1 MKHYSI
7 QPANLE
13 FNAEGTPVSRDFD
26 DVYFSND
33 NGLEETRY
41 VFLGGNQ
48 LEVRFPEHPHPLF
61 VVAESGFGTGLN
73 FLTLWQAFD
82 QFREAHPQAQ
92 LQRLHFIS
100 FEKFPLTRA
109 DLALAHQ
116 HWPELAPWAE
126 QLQAQWP
133 MPLPGCHR
141 LLLDEGRV
149 TLDLWFGDI
158 NELTSQLDDS
168 LNQKVDAWFLD
179 GFAPAKNPDMWTQ
192 NLFNAMARLARP
204 GGTLAT
210 FTSAGFVRRGLQD
223 AGFTMQKRKGF
234 GRKREMLC
242 GVMEQTLPLPCSAPW
257 FNRTGS
263 SKREAAIIGGGI
275 ASALLSLALLRRGWQ
290 VTLYCADEAPALG
303 ASGNRQ
309 GALYPLLSKHDEAL
323 NRFFSNA
330 FTFARRFYDQLPV
343 KFDHDWCGVTQLGW
357 DEKSQHKIAQM
368 LSMDLP
374 AELAVAVEANAVEQ
388 ITGVATNCSGIT
400 YPQGGWLCPAEL
412 TRNVLELAQ
421 QQGLQIYYQYQLQNL
436 SRKDDC
442 WLLNFAGDQQAT
454 HSVVVLANGH
464 QISRFSQTSTLPV
477 YSVAGQVS
485 HIPTT
490 PELAELK
497 QVLCYDGYLT
507 PQNPANQ
514 HHCIG
519 ASYHRGSEDTAYSE
533 DDQQQNRQR
542 LIDCFPQAQWAKEVD
557 VSDKEARC
565 GVRCATRDHLP
576 MVGNVPDYEAT
587 LVEYASL
594 AEQKDEAVSAPVF
607 DDLFMFAAL
616 GSRGLCSAPLCA
628 EILAAQMS
636 DEPIPMDASTLAA
649 LNPNRLWVRMGKA
662 VIAIHGGA
670 GAISRAQMSLQQE
683 LRYIEA
689 LSAIVE
695 TGQKM
700 LEAGES
706 ALDVVTEAVR
716 LLEECPL
723 FNAGIGAV
731 FTRDETHELD
741 ACVMD
746 GNTLKAG
753 AVAGVSHL
761 RNPVL
766 AARLVMEQSPHV
778 MMIGEGAENFAFA
791 RGMERVSP
799 EIFSTSLRYEQ
810 LLAARKEGATVLDHS
825 GAPLDE
831 KQKMGTVG
839 AVALDLDGNLA
850 AATSTGGMTNKLP
863 GRVGDSPLVGAGC
876 YANNASVA
884 VSCTGTGEVFIR
896 ALAAYDIAALMD
908 YGGLSL
914 AEACE
919 RVVMEKLPALGGS
932 GGLIAIDHEGN
943 VALPFNTEGMYRAWG
958 YAGDTPTT
966 GIYREKGDTVATQ

>member
-141 LLLDEGRV
+141 LLLNEGRV

-168 LNQKVDAWFLD
+168 LNQKVVA
-179 GFAPAKNPDMWTQ
+179 
-192 NLFNAMARLARP
+192 
-204 GGTLAT
+204 
-210 FTSAGFVRRGLQD
+210 
-223 AGFTMQKRKGF
+223 
-234 GRKREMLC
+234 
-242 GVMEQTLPLPCSAPW
+242 
-257 FNRTGS
+257 
-263 SKREAAIIGGGI
+263 
-275 ASALLSLALLRRGWQ
+275 
-290 VTLYCADEAPALG
+290 LYCADEAPALG

-636 DEPIPMDASTLAA
+636 DEPIPMDASTLTA
-649 LNPNRLWVRMGKA
+649 LNPNRLWVRKLLKGKA
-662 VIAIHGGA
+662 V
-670 GAISRAQMSLQQE
+670 
-683 LRYIEA
+683 
-689 LSAIVE
+689 
-695 TGQKM
+695 
-700 LEAGES
+700 
-706 ALDVVTEAVR
+706 
-716 LLEECPL
+716 
-723 FNAGIGAV
+723 
-731 FTRDETHELD
+731 
-741 ACVMD
+741 
-746 GNTLKAG
+746 KAG
-753 AVAGVSHL
+753 
-761 RNPVL
+761 
-766 AARLVMEQSPHV
+766 
-778 MMIGEGAENFAFA
+778 
-791 RGMERVSP
+791 
-799 EIFSTSLRYEQ
+799 
-810 LLAARKEGATVLDHS
+810 
-825 GAPLDE
+825 
-831 KQKMGTVG
+831 
-839 AVALDLDGNLA
+839 
-850 AATSTGGMTNKLP
+850 
-863 GRVGDSPLVGAGC
+863 
-876 YANNASVA
+876 
-884 VSCTGTGEVFIR
+884 
-896 ALAAYDIAALMD
+896 
-908 YGGLSL
+908 
-914 AEACE
+914 
-919 RVVMEKLPALGGS
+919 
-932 GGLIAIDHEGN
+932 
-943 VALPFNTEGMYRAWG
+943 
-958 YAGDTPTT
+958 
-966 GIYREKGDTVATQ
+966 